1 MKRVGVIGLGK
12 MGSAMARNLL
22 ERHYHVSVWDR
33 SPAPAEEL
41 AAAGATA
48 CDSPEALVAAV
59 DDVIVSLWDD
69 NVARE
74 VSLGRVI
81 PAARKEN
88 VVIEMS
94 TLSPPM
100 YETLARA
107 ASEREIGF
115 LACPVIGSVD
125 AARQGTL
132 TILPGGAQAAFD
144 RARDVLVA
152 MGSTVTY
159 TGSPIASAY
168 LKLTSNTILGI
179 GAATWGELLGFC
191 ERAGVDRRLAAE
203 IISLALGR
211 VATGKTQQ
219 IIDRDTAPRFSLNAL
234 LKDLRLARDAA
245 QREHVAVPI
254 LENVLPQFE
263 AGAAQGLGDRDYI
276 ALALALEAAERLP

>member
-33 SPAPAEEL
+33 SPAPIEEL

-48 CDSPEALVAAV
+48 CGSPEALVAAV
-59 DDVIVSLWDD
+59 DDIIVSLWDD

-74 VSLGRVI
+74 LSLGRVI

-100 YETLARA
+100 YETLAQA

-125 AARQGTL
+125 AA
-132 TILPGGAQAAFD
+132 
-144 RARDVLVA
+144 
-152 MGSTVTY
+152 
-159 TGSPIASAY
+159 
-168 LKLTSNTILGI
+168 
-179 GAATWGELLGFC
+179 
-191 ERAGVDRRLAAE
+191 
-203 IISLALGR
+203 GR
-211 VATGKTQQ
+211 V
-219 IIDRDTAPRFSLNAL
+219 L
-234 LKDLRLARDAA
+234 
-245 QREHVAVPI
+245 
-254 LENVLPQFE
+254 
-263 AGAAQGLGDRDYI
+263 
-276 ALALALEAAERLP
+276 